1 MDITEKDIELARLLR
16 DLFFV
21 GITEEKVQ
29 RAAKEIARFR
39 ESIGLDSAKK
49 YVDLKEDRKIWREY
63 ALMIFPLP
71 QYTSLDEVA
80 LDADEMLRLEKE
92 RFDG

>member
-49 YVDLKEDRKIWREY
+49 HVDLKEDRKIWREY
-63 ALMIFPLP
+63 VRVLISLP
-71 QYTSLDEVA
+71 QDITLNMVVEN
-80 LDADEMLRLEKE
+80 ADEILRMEKE
-92 RFDG
+92 RFE